1 MKIVKFFIKATAEVI
16 SYMKRW
22 IIVKEYKS
30 VTRMLMLER
39 FLE

>member
-1 MKIVKFFIKATAEVI
+1 MKIVKFFIKSTAEVI
-16 SYMKRW
+16 RYLKRW